1 MARTTSFNLGDHF
14 EQFIAA
20 RVASGRYGNASEVV
34 RDALRLMEKEEQKLA
49 ALRQALIEGE
59 KSGKSTPLDME
70 AIRKKAKQTAG
81 LTR

>member
-20 RVASGRYGNASEVV
+20 QIASGRYGNASEVV
-34 RDALRLMEKEEQKLA
+34 RDSLRLMEREEQKLA

-59 KSGKSTPLDME
+59 ESGDSTPLDME
-70 AIRKKAKQTAG
+70 AIRQKAKQAAG
-81 LTR
+81 LSQ